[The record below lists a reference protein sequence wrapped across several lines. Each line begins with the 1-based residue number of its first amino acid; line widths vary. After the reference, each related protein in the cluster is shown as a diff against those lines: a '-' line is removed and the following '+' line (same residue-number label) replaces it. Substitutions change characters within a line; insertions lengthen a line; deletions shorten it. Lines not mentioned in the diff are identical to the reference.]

1 MTPSKRCIN
10 YMVKLIDNHW
20 ATLNGISEG
29 NAEIIAFLLAGA
41 ICHAENIIKVEC
53 QSDFQDQLLTTTI
66 EALQD
71 YLSLEQAVMPPTLEN
86 MLAMVAVINYRQDVV
101 PGLGGNQTPC
111 TVSAI
116 ETPKNISESHNLC
129 GIPVISNMIL
139 AISRIPKNLASLL
152 RISMISRGDK

>member
-101 PGLGGNQTPC
+101 PGLGGNQTPY
-111 TVSAI
+111 TV
-116 ETPKNISESHNLC
+116 
-129 GIPVISNMIL
+129 PVITSPL
-139 AISRIPKNLASLL
+139 KYAESQDTCCFPLISPW
-152 RISMISRGDK
+152 ISKMKKIFR